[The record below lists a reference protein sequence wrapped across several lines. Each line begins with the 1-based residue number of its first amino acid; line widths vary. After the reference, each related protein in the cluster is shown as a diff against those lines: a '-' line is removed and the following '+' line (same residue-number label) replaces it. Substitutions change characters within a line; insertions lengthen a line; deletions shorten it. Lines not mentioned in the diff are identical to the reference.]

1 MDVAQTFVT
10 ADRAGNLQVNLYS
23 DADVTIAGCQVS
35 IRGNFPVDDKVT
47 ITVAGLKPDQKVD
60 FRKPS
65 WCPEMD
71 NRTVEKSNTRTIY
84 ELTFDMNPRVVD
96 WNMPPVLDHDLKQE
110 RGYDRRVA
118 QFTDYYREKDMVPLV
133 RSHPAATVQYG
144 PLILAKSKLVGAT
157 REQVFD
163 PFTANMK
170 GYKVSVERMPS
181 DHVWGAWKVTL
192 EKDGDRH
199 VYPAADLGSA
209 CDTVT
214 PYTTDEYSI
223 WF

>member
-1 MDVAQTFVT
+1 M
-10 ADRAGNLQVNLYS
+10 
-23 DADVTIAGCQVS
+23 TIAGAKVS
-35 IRGNFPVDDKVT
+35 IRGNFPVDNTVT
-47 ITVAGLKPDQKVD
+47 VTVTGLAEGKKVD

-65 WCPEMD
+65 WCPKMD
-71 NRTVEKSNTRTIY
+71 VREVPGAGCLVPGAGSACAKHQI
-84 ELTFDMNPRVVD
+84 TFDMNPRVVD
-96 WNMPPVLDHDLKQE
+96 WKMDTVLDYDLEK
-110 RGYDRRVA
+110 RTYDRRVG
-118 QFTDYYREKDMVPLV
+118 QFTDYYREMDMVKIM

-163 PFTANMK
+163 PFTANLK
-170 GYKVSVERMPS
+170 GYRVSVERLKS
-181 DHVWGAWKVTL
+181 DRVWGAWKVTL
-192 EKDGDRH
+192 EKDGDKH